1 MFIKENFNYFSIQ
14 NIIEMILF
22 KYISKNLFLP
32 FIFALFTLMSVF
44 MLQFLMKIADKLIGK
59 GLSFIVI
66 AKLITYSLSW
76 MFVLAVPMAVL
87 VATLMAFGSMA
98 QNNEVAIMKAAGI
111 SLYKMMI
118 PSIVGSILV
127 AVFLVQF
134 NNHVYPEA
142 NHALRVLTQDISNQ
156 KPTLALVPGVFST
169 DIPRYSLLA
178 RGIDPETNKMK
189 DLTIYDHSAP
199 QDQNVVT
206 AKKGEIYFSG
216 DSRKLILNLFD
227 GEIHTSKTNDL
238 KPYRKLIFE
247 NHKIAMDADQFSL
260 RESAL
265 GGRRGDRE
273 LGAPAIL
280 ALADSVKELYNMDVK
295 RYNKR
300 VIAEFIIDT
309 AKVPVIEQRK
319 KNKKISLYRVED
331 KIRGAKNSLSP
342 MLRRIENYKKR
353 INKYWVEIHKKY
365 SIPFACIVFVLI
377 GAPLGTMTRKGGF
390 GVAAGI
396 SLGFFL
402 VYWAFLI
409 GGEKLSD
416 RDLLSPFWG
425 MWTANILLGTLGII
439 LVRKSAKERIE
450 LNFDFVKKL
459 IPKRW
464 RNNSENS

>member
-1 MFIKENFNYFSIQ
+1 MT
-14 NIIEMILF
+14 LF
-22 KYISKNLFLP
+22 KYILRNLLLP
-32 FIFALFTLMSVF
+32 FVFALFTLMSVF
-44 MLQFLMKIADKLIGK
+44 LLQFLMKIADKLIGK
-59 GLSFIVI
+59 GISFFVIV
-66 AKLITYSLSW
+66 KLITYSLSW

-98 QNNEVAIMKAAGI
+98 QNNEVAIMKASGI
-111 SLYKMMI
+111 SLYKMMVPPI
-118 PSIVGSILV
+118 LGSILI
-127 AVFLVQF
+127 AALLIQF

-156 KPTLALVPGVFST
+156 KPTLALVPGVFSREV
-169 DIPRYSLLA
+169 PRYSILA
-178 RGIDPETNKMK
+178 REIDPKTNKMK
-189 DLTIYDHSAP
+189 NLTIYDHSNS
-199 QDQNVVT
+199 QDFNVVT
-206 AKKGEIYFSG
+206 AKKGEIYFSS
-216 DSRKLILNLFD
+216 DRRKLILNLFD
-227 GEIHTSKTNDL
+227 GEIHTSKVTDFN
-238 KPYRKLIFE
+238 PYRKLTFD

-260 RESAL
+260 QESAL

-280 ALADSVKELYNMDVK
+280 ELADSVKKLYDLDVK
-295 RYNKR
+295 RYDKR
-300 VIAEFIIDT
+300 LYEDFIKDT
-309 AKVPVIEQRK
+309 TKFAFVEQRK
-319 KNKKISLYRVED
+319 KTYRITLYRVED
-331 KIRGAKNSLSP
+331 EIRAAKSSITP
-342 MLRRIENYKKR
+342 VLRRIENYKKR
-353 INKYWVEIHKKY
+353 MNKYWVEIHKKY

-425 MWTANILLGTLGII
+425 MWSANILFGILGII
-439 LVRKSAKERIE
+439 LVRKSAKERVE
-450 LNFDFVKKL
+450 LNLDFLKKF
-459 IPKRW
+459 IPKSW

>member
-1 MFIKENFNYFSIQ
+1 
-14 NIIEMILF
+14 MILF
-22 KYISKNLFLP
+22 KYISRNLFLP

-44 MLQFLMKIADKLIGK
+44 LLQFLMKIADKLIGK

-66 AKLITYSLSW
+66 SKLIIYSLSW

-98 QNNEVAIMKAAGI
+98 QNNEIAIMKASGI
-111 SLYKMMI
+111 SLYKMML

-127 AVFLVQF
+127 AFFLVQF

-142 NHALRVLTQDISNQ
+142 NHALRVLSQDISNQ
-156 KPTLALVPGVFST
+156 KPTLALVPGVFSR

-178 RGIDPETNKMK
+178 REIDSETNKMK
-189 DLTIYDHSAP
+189 DITIYDQSNIR
-199 QDQNVVT
+199 DLNVVT
-206 AKKGEIYFSG
+206 AKRGEIYFSA
-216 DSRKLILNLFD
+216 DSKKLILNLFD
-227 GEIHTSKTNDL
+227 GEIHTSKTTDF
-238 KPYRKLIFE
+238 KPYRKLKFE

-260 RESAL
+260 RESSL

-273 LGAPAIL
+273 LSASAIL
-280 ALADSVKELYNMDVK
+280 ILADSVKNLYNLDIN

-300 VIAEFIIDT
+300 VEAEFLSDSVNFKNIL
-309 AKVPVIEQRK
+309 QRK
-319 KNKKISLYRVED
+319 KSLRITLYRVED
-331 KIRGAKNSLSP
+331 RIRAAKNSMSP
-342 MLRRIENYKKR
+342 ILRRIENYKKR
-353 INKYWVEIHKKY
+353 INKYWVEVHKKY
-365 SIPFACIVFVLI
+365 SIPFACIIFVLI

-425 MWTANILLGTLGII
+425 MWSANILLGILGII
-439 LVRKSAKERIE
+439 LVRKSAKERVE
-450 LNFDFVKKL
+450 LNLNFLNKL

-464 RNNSENS
+464 RNYSKNS

>member
-1 MFIKENFNYFSIQ
+1 
-14 NIIEMILF
+14 MILF
-22 KYISKNLFLP
+22 RYITKNLLLP

-44 MLQFLMKIADKLIGK
+44 LLQFLMKIADKLIGK
-59 GLSFIVI
+59 GLSFLVI
-66 AKLITYSLSW
+66 SKLIIYSLSW

-98 QNNEVAIMKAAGI
+98 QNNEIAIMKAAGI
-111 SLYKMMI
+111 SLYKMLI
-118 PSIVGSILV
+118 PPIFGSVLIAIL
-127 AVFLVQF
+127 LVQF
-134 NNHVYPEA
+134 NNHIYPES

-156 KPTLALVPGVFST
+156 KPTLALVPGVFSSEM
-169 DIPRYSLLA
+169 PRYSILA
-178 RGIDPETNKMK
+178 REIDPKTNKMK
-189 DLTIYDHSAP
+189 NLTIYDHSNS
-199 QDQNVVT
+199 QDLNVVT
-206 AKKGEIYFSG
+206 AKRGEIFFSA
-216 DSRKLILNLFD
+216 DRRKLILDLFE
-227 GEIHTSKTNDL
+227 GEIHTSKITDFA
-238 KPYRKLIFE
+238 PYRKLNFD

-280 ALADSVKELYNMDVK
+280 VLVDSVKNLYDLDIK
-295 RYNKR
+295 RYNNR
-300 VIAEFIIDT
+300 VNDDFINDT
-309 AKVPVIEQRK
+309 TKFKGLEQSK
-319 KNKKISLYRVED
+319 KTYKITLYRVED
-331 KIRGAKNSLSP
+331 EIRAAKNSITPILK
-342 MLRRIENYKKR
+342 RIENYKKR
-353 INKYWVEIHKKY
+353 MNKYWVEIHKKY

-425 MWTANILLGTLGII
+425 MWSANILFGILGII
-439 LVRKSAKERIE
+439 LVRKSAKERVE
-450 LNFDFVKKL
+450 LNLDFLKKI
-459 IPKRW
+459 IPKSW
-464 RNNSENS
+464 RNYSENS

>member
-1 MFIKENFNYFSIQ
+1 
-14 NIIEMILF
+14 MILF
-22 KYISKNLFLP
+22 RYISKNLLLP

-44 MLQFLMKIADKLIGK
+44 LLQFLMKIADKLIGK
-59 GLSFIVI
+59 GLSFFVI
-66 AKLITYSLSW
+66 SKLIIYSLSW

-87 VATLMAFGSMA
+87 VATLMAFGNMA

-118 PSIVGSILV
+118 PPVLGSILI
-127 AVFLVQF
+127 AGLLVQF
-134 NNHVYPEA
+134 NNHIYPEA

-156 KPTLALVPGVFST
+156 KPTLALVPGVFSSEM
-169 DIPRYSLLA
+169 PRYSILA
-178 RGIDPETNKMK
+178 REIDPKTNKMK
-189 DLTIYDHSAP
+189 NLTIYDHSNS
-199 QDQNVVT
+199 QDLNVVT
-206 AKKGEIYFSG
+206 AERGEIFFSS
-216 DSRKLILNLFD
+216 DRMKLILNLYE
-227 GEIHTSKTNDL
+227 GEIHTSKITDFA
-238 KPYRKLIFE
+238 PYRKLKFD

-265 GGRRGDRE
+265 VGRRGDRE

-280 ALADSVKELYNMDVK
+280 GLVDSVKNLYDLDIK
-295 RYNKR
+295 RYKNR
-300 VIAEFIIDT
+300 VNDDFINDT
-309 AKVPVIEQRK
+309 TKFKSLEQSK
-319 KNKKISLYRVED
+319 KTYRITLYRVED
-331 KIRGAKNSLSP
+331 EIRAAKNSITP
-342 MLRRIENYKKR
+342 ILRRIENYKKR
-353 INKYWVEIHKKY
+353 MNKYWVEIHKKY

-425 MWTANILLGTLGII
+425 MWSANILFGILGII

-450 LNFDFVKKL
+450 LNLDFLKKI
-459 IPKRW
+459 IPKSW
-464 RNNSENS
+464 RTYSENS

>member
-1 MFIKENFNYFSIQ
+1 
-14 NIIEMILF
+14 MILF
-22 KYISKNLFLP
+22 RYISKNLLLP

-44 MLQFLMKIADKLIGK
+44 LLQFLMKIADKLIGK

-66 AKLITYSLSW
+66 SKLIIYSLSW

-98 QNNEVAIMKAAGI
+98 QNNEVAIMKASGI

-118 PSIVGSILV
+118 PAVLGSILI
-127 AVFLVQF
+127 ATLLIQF
-134 NNHVYPEA
+134 NNYIYPES

-156 KPTLALVPGVFST
+156 KPTLALVPGVFSSE
-169 DIPRYSLLA
+169 IPRYSLLA
-178 RGIDPETNKMK
+178 REIDPETNIMK
-189 DLTIYDHSAP
+189 DLTIYDNSNV
-199 QDQNVVT
+199 QDLNLVT
-206 AKKGEIYFSG
+206 AKRGEIYFSA
-216 DSRKLILNLFD
+216 DSRKLILNLFN

-238 KPYRKLIFE
+238 KPYRKLKFE

-260 RESAL
+260 RESSL

-280 ALADSVKELYNMDVK
+280 ILADSVEELYNMDIK
-295 RYNKR
+295 RFNSRVYEDFLKDT
-300 VIAEFIIDT
+300 VIAQ
-309 AKVPVIEQRK
+309 ANNQR
-319 KNKKISLYRVED
+319 NVNLKISLYRVED
-331 KIRGAKNSLSP
+331 RIRASKNSLSP
-342 MLRRIENYKKR
+342 ILRRADNYKKR

-402 VYWAFLI
+402 IYWAFLI

-425 MWTANILLGTLGII
+425 MWSANILLGVLGII

-450 LNFDFVKKL
+450 LNFDFLKKL
-459 IPKRW
+459 VPQKW
-464 RNNSENS
+464 RINTEDS

>member
-1 MFIKENFNYFSIQ
+1 
-14 NIIEMILF
+14 MILF
-22 KYISKNLFLP
+22 RYISKNLLLP

-44 MLQFLMKIADKLIGK
+44 LLQFLMKIADKLIGK
-59 GLSFIVI
+59 GLSFFVI
-66 AKLITYSLSW
+66 SKLIIYSLSW

-87 VATLMAFGSMA
+87 VATLMAFGNMA

-118 PSIVGSILV
+118 PPVLGSILI
-127 AVFLVQF
+127 AGLLVQF
-134 NNHVYPEA
+134 NNHIYPEA

-156 KPTLALVPGVFST
+156 KPTLALVPGVFSSE
-169 DIPRYSLLA
+169 IPRYSILA
-178 RGIDPETNKMK
+178 REIDPKTNKMK
-189 DLTIYDHSAP
+189 NLTIYDHSNSH
-199 QDQNVVT
+199 DLNVVT
-206 AKKGEIYFSG
+206 AERGEIFFSS
-216 DSRKLILNLFD
+216 DRMKLILNLYE
-227 GEIHTSKTNDL
+227 GEIHTSKITDFA
-238 KPYRKLIFE
+238 PYRKLKFD

-280 ALADSVKELYNMDVK
+280 GLVDSVKNLYDLDIK
-295 RYNKR
+295 RYKNR
-300 VIAEFIIDT
+300 VNDDFINDT
-309 AKVPVIEQRK
+309 TKFKSLEQSK
-319 KNKKISLYRVED
+319 KTYRITLYRVED
-331 KIRGAKNSLSP
+331 EIRAAKNSITP
-342 MLRRIENYKKR
+342 VLRRIENYKKR
-353 INKYWVEIHKKY
+353 MNKYWVEIHKKY

-425 MWTANILLGTLGII
+425 MWSANILFGILGII

-450 LNFDFVKKL
+450 LNLDFLKKI
-459 IPKRW
+459 IPKSW
-464 RNNSENS
+464 RTYSENS

>member
-1 MFIKENFNYFSIQ
+1 
-14 NIIEMILF
+14 MILF
-22 KYISKNLFLP
+22 RYISKNLLLP

-44 MLQFLMKIADKLIGK
+44 LLQFLMKIADKLIGK
-59 GLSFIVI
+59 GLSFFVI
-66 AKLITYSLSW
+66 SKLIIYSLSW

-118 PSIVGSILV
+118 PPVLGSILI
-127 AVFLVQF
+127 AGLLVQF
-134 NNHVYPEA
+134 NNHIYPEA

-156 KPTLALVPGVFST
+156 KPTLALVPGVFSSEM
-169 DIPRYSLLA
+169 PRYSILA
-178 RGIDPETNKMK
+178 REIDPKTNKMK
-189 DLTIYDHSAP
+189 NLTIYDHSNS
-199 QDQNVVT
+199 QDINVVT
-206 AKKGEIYFSG
+206 AKRGEIFFSS
-216 DSRKLILNLFD
+216 DRMKLILNLFE
-227 GEIHTSKTNDL
+227 GEIHTSKITDFA
-238 KPYRKLIFE
+238 PYRKLTFD

-280 ALADSVKELYNMDVK
+280 GLVDSVENLYDLDIK
-295 RYNKR
+295 RYNNR
-300 VIAEFIIDT
+300 VNDDFINDT
-309 AKVPVIEQRK
+309 TKFKSLEQSK
-319 KNKKISLYRVED
+319 KTYKITLYRVED
-331 KIRGAKNSLSP
+331 EIRAAKNSITP
-342 MLRRIENYKKR
+342 VLRRIENYKKR
-353 INKYWVEIHKKY
+353 MNKYWVEIHKKY

-425 MWTANILLGTLGII
+425 MWSANILFGILGII
-439 LVRKSAKERIE
+439 LVRKSARERVE
-450 LNFDFVKKL
+450 LNLDFLKKF
-459 IPKRW
+459 IPKSW
-464 RNNSENS
+464 RTYSENS

>member
-1 MFIKENFNYFSIQ
+1 
-14 NIIEMILF
+14 MILF
-22 KYISKNLFLP
+22 KYISKNLLIP
-32 FIFALFTLMSVF
+32 FILSLFTLMSVF
-44 MLQFLMKIADKLIGK
+44 LLNFLMKIADKLIGK
-59 GLSFIVI
+59 GLSYFVI
-66 AKLITYSLSW
+66 SKLVIYSLSW

-87 VATLMAFGSMA
+87 IATLMAFGSMA
-98 QNNEVAIMKAAGI
+98 QNNEVAIMKASGI

-118 PSIVGSILV
+118 PSVVGSILI
-127 AVFLVQF
+127 AILLVQF
-134 NNHVYPEA
+134 NNNVYPEA

-156 KPTLALVPGVFST
+156 KPTLSLVPGVFSSE
-169 DIPRYSLLA
+169 IPRYSLLA
-178 RGIDPETNKMK
+178 RVIDSETNKME
-189 DLTIYDHSAP
+189 DLTIYDNSNI
-199 QDQNVVT
+199 QDNNVVT
-206 AKKGEIYFSG
+206 AKRGEIYFSA
-216 DSRKLILNLFD
+216 DRRKLILNLFD
-227 GEIHTSKTNDL
+227 GEIHTSNTNDL

-273 LGAPAIL
+273 LGAQAIL
-280 ALADSVKELYNMDVK
+280 VLADSVENLYNLDIK
-295 RYNKR
+295 RFNDR
-300 VIAEFIIDT
+300 VVQDFIKDSSKINNS
-309 AKVPVIEQRK
+309 EYRK
-319 KNKKISLYRVED
+319 SNLKISLYRVED
-331 KIRGAKNSLSP
+331 RIRASKNSLSP
-342 MLRRIENYKKR
+342 ILRRVENYKKR
-353 INKYWVEIHKKY
+353 INKYWVEVHKKY

-402 VYWAFLI
+402 IYWAFLI

-425 MWTANILLGTLGII
+425 MWSANILLGILGII

-450 LNFDFVKKL
+450 LNFDFLIKY

-464 RNNSENS
+464 RRESENS

>member
-1 MFIKENFNYFSIQ
+1 
-14 NIIEMILF
+14 MILF
-22 KYISKNLFLP
+22 RYISKNLLLP

-44 MLQFLMKIADKLIGK
+44 LLQFLMKIADKLIGK
-59 GLSFIVI
+59 GLSFWVI
-66 AKLITYSLSW
+66 SKLIIYSLSW

-98 QNNEVAIMKAAGI
+98 QNNEIAIMKASGI

-118 PSIVGSILV
+118 PPLLGSVLIAGL
-127 AVFLVQF
+127 LVQF
-134 NNHVYPEA
+134 NNHIYPEA

-156 KPTLALVPGVFST
+156 KPTLALVPGVFSS
-169 DIPRYSLLA
+169 DIPRYSILA
-178 RGIDPETNKMK
+178 RQIDPETNLMK
-189 DLTIYDHSAP
+189 DLTIYDYSNV
-199 QDQNVVT
+199 QDINVVT
-206 AKKGEIYFSG
+206 AQKGEIYFSA
-216 DSRKLILNLFD
+216 DRRKLILNLYD
-227 GEIHTSKTNDL
+227 GEIHTSKASDF
-238 KPYRKLIFE
+238 KPYRKLKFK

-260 RESAL
+260 RESSL

-273 LGAPAIL
+273 LGAEAIL
-280 ALADSVKELYNMDVK
+280 TLIDSVQNLYNLDEL

-300 VIAEFIIDT
+300 VEADYISDSSNT
-309 AKVPVIEQRK
+309 KYLEQRK
-319 KNKKISLYRVED
+319 KSMKISLYRVED
-331 KIRGAKNSLSP
+331 KIRAAKNSISP
-342 MLRRIENYKKR
+342 ILRRLDNYKKR
-353 INKYWVEIHKKY
+353 INKYWVEVHKKY

-377 GAPLGTMTRKGGF
+377 GAPLGTMTRKGGL

-425 MWTANILLGTLGII
+425 MWSANILLGILGII

-450 LNFDFVKKL
+450 LDFSFFKKF
-459 IPKRW
+459 IPKSW

>member
-1 MFIKENFNYFSIQ
+1 
-14 NIIEMILF
+14 MILF
-22 KYISKNLFLP
+22 RYISKNLLLP

-44 MLQFLMKIADKLIGK
+44 LLQFLMKIADKLIGK
-59 GLSFIVI
+59 GLSFFVI
-66 AKLITYSLSW
+66 SKLIIYSLSW

-87 VATLMAFGSMA
+87 VATLMAFGNMA
-98 QNNEVAIMKAAGI
+98 QNNEVAIMKA
-111 SLYKMMI
+111 
-118 PSIVGSILV
+118 
-127 AVFLVQF
+127 
-134 NNHVYPEA
+134 PEA

-156 KPTLALVPGVFST
+156 KPTLALVPGVFSSEM
-169 DIPRYSLLA
+169 PRYSILA
-178 RGIDPETNKMK
+178 REIDPKTNKMK
-189 DLTIYDHSAP
+189 NLTIYDHSNS
-199 QDQNVVT
+199 QDLNVVT
-206 AKKGEIYFSG
+206 AERGEIFFSS
-216 DSRKLILNLFD
+216 DRMKLILNLYE
-227 GEIHTSKTNDL
+227 GEIHTSKITDFA
-238 KPYRKLIFE
+238 PYRKLKFD

-280 ALADSVKELYNMDVK
+280 GLVDSVKNLYDLDIK
-295 RYNKR
+295 RYKNR
-300 VIAEFIIDT
+300 VNDDFINDT
-309 AKVPVIEQRK
+309 TKFKSLEQSK
-319 KNKKISLYRVED
+319 KTYRITLYRVED
-331 KIRGAKNSLSP
+331 EIRAAKNSITP
-342 MLRRIENYKKR
+342 VLRRIENYKKR
-353 INKYWVEIHKKY
+353 MNKYWVEIHKKY

-425 MWTANILLGTLGII
+425 MWSANILFGILGII

-450 LNFDFVKKL
+450 LNLDFLKKI
-459 IPKRW
+459 IPKSW
-464 RNNSENS
+464 RTYSENS